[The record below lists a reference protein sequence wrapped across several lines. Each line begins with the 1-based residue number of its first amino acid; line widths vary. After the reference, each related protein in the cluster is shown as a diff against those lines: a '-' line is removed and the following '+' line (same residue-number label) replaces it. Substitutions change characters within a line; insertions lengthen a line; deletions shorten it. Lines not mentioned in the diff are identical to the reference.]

1 MQMYEF
7 ALLHGRLQGM
17 GKRSMSLRFRLAAL
31 IVAALGMLLLVGGVG
46 AVGLKKTGESLEAIA
61 RKQVTRSLSITDTR
75 DHLITAEYWAM
86 QYVNEAEAAARG
98 RYLDL
103 ARKIEA
109 NMEEIERFEG
119 PGERE
124 VAAAGRRAWRRAN
137 QAGQRAMKL
146 PPDPRRPRRSIHS
159 RISTVPSLRRS
170 A

>member
-1 MQMYEF
+1 
-7 ALLHGRLQGM
+7 
-17 GKRSMSLRFRLAAL
+17 MSLRFRLAAL